1 MVRGSPS
8 LKGPTGRELDS
19 CLPRSPRIRGVD
31 GGTEVDIKS
40 ALTKYFESTSVKND
54 KQVSMF
60 ECINYQEREN
70 AMVKCF

>member
-1 MVRGSPS
+1 MEMMS
-8 LKGPTGRELDS
+8 
-19 CLPRSPRIRGVD
+19 I
-31 GGTEVDIKS
+31 
-40 ALTKYFESTSVKND
+40 LTKYFESTSVKND